1 MTKASIISF
10 VVITPGPGCD
20 CCVQMRSPCSQLGAG
35 LAAVT
40 WLPAAG
46 GQREQ
51 YKCKMCVFV
60 KIYDDFLLPSIHD
73 KTVQ

>member
-1 MTKASIISF
+1 MTKATIICF
-10 VVITPGPGCD
+10 IVIIPGCD
-20 CCVQMRSPCSQLGAG
+20 CSVQMRSPSSQLGAW